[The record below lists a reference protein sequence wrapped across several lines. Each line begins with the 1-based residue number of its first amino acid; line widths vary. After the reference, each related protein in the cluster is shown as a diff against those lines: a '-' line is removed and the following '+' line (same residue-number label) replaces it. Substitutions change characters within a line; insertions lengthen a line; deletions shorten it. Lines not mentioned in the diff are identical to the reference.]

1 MSIAHTASSVNA
13 HFIKEAIIMK
23 IMDQK
28 EFDAQN
34 VSASVRPTRLARS
47 ILSAIPFST
56 R

>member
-34 VSASVRPTRLARS
+34 VFGLGQANTAYIEDIYQQLN
-47 ILSAIPFST
+47 
-56 R
+56 